1 MSVATTR
8 SRPKAWLG
16 WRTPALRKAGARVNM
31 ALRGITCDGASG
43 AALGACGVDLMLTA
57 GDIFVATTT
66 SDASGNFR
74 FDVLPGGPY
83 YLLQYLPGSPDRAGT
98 TVGTL
103 VPT

>member
-1 MSVATTR
+1 MSVAATT
-8 SRPKAWLG
+8 SRPKARFG
-16 WRTPALRKAGARVNM
+16 WRRASARRPGARVN
-31 ALRGITCDGASG
+31 LSLQGVTCNGAGG
-43 AALGACGVDLMLTA
+43 AALGACRVDLMLTA

>member
-1 MSVATTR
+1 MSVATTW
-8 SRPKAWLG
+8 SRQKARLG
-16 WRTPALRKAGARVNM
+16 WRTPALRKAGASVNM
-31 ALRGITCDGASG
+31 ALRGVTCNGAGG
-43 AALGACGVDLMLTA
+43 AALGACRVDLMLTA